1 MNDFSSELIAICR
14 MFGVFEREQV
24 CCGTV
29 TVPQCLVLQA
39 LLDEGR
45 DINGLADFSRV
56 TASAMTRLVDGLEK
70 HGWVTRDRD
79 PEDRRRIVVRLT
91 ASGKAE
97 AIRLRGLTEAS
108 VLAVLDRIPKQKRAQ
123 VLESVKLVR
132 TALEGARSALDA
144 CCGPSRGPT

>member
-1 MNDFSSELIAICR
+1 MNDFTTELIAICR
-14 MFGVFEREQV
+14 MFGAFEREQV
-24 CCGTV
+24 CCGAV

-45 DINGLADFSRV
+45 DINGLADLSRV

-70 HGWVTRDRD
+70 NGWVTRDRD

-97 AIRLRGLTEAS
+97 ATRLRELTAAS
-108 VLAVLDRIPKQKRAQ
+108 VGAVLELIPKQKRAQ

-132 TALEGARSALDA
+132 AALEGARTALDG
-144 CCGPSRGPT
+144 CCGPPRSPS